1 VSHEIPERNETV
13 NTKATTFEPFQIR
26 TLDALQAEASRIRLE
41 LPVSSD
47 VALLGNPVLINGVK
61 ISNRLCVQPMEGCD
75 ADASGAP
82 GELTFRRYRRYAEG
96 GFGLIWLEAAAV
108 DGPGRSNPQQLW
120 MNRKNL
126 TAFTELVH
134 EIKTCARQRWG
145 HDIRV
150 ILQLAHAG
158 RYCRPQGEPAPLLA
172 VADSQPGSPSASS
185 VVSDED
191 LDALQEKFVSAGCL
205 AMDAGFDG
213 VDIKACYNDLPA
225 ELLCAVTRPG
235 RYGGSL
241 ENRSRFLCGVI
252 AKLSVKHPKML
263 LASRLSI
270 APDVTNVEEAVA
282 LALLLQTA
290 GVKVLNLSALAEV
303 TPSSGAHVH
312 PLERFVRLAEA
323 SRTLQQALPGVAM
336 VAGGFSWFRHFLP
349 HVAAGVVQ
357 GGGATLIGVG
367 RAALAYPSL
376 AGDILQKGNMEPDGC
391 CITCDACVQ
400 MMKDDGHTGCAI
412 MDGTVYGGEYRTR
425 RHFATDHLKEEA
437 KRCRGCEP
445 APCRAGCPTRIDVPA
460 FLSAF
465 AEGQIGEA
473 YEILR
478 KANALPEMCAHLC
491 PVGTLCEGRCV
502 AGTLDG
508 IPIPIHDIQYAV
520 SWEARRNNLIGIR
533 IPASDSGK
541 KVAIVGAGPAGLSCA
556 ATLLELGH
564 QVVLFERSS
573 RLGGTPEQVI
583 RSSRF
588 TGAHAEAQAL
598 LMPAL
603 RQARLVIKYGVE
615 LGRNMT
621 LEEMLR
627 GHDALFLAAGVWGEK
642 SLGVAKGV
650 VAGLDF
656 LSQAKAGS
664 LKTLP
669 ERVILLAGGD
679 SAMDSARV
687 ALEQGARELLIVYAG
702 PLSEMHWHMD
712 DSWFRTEGV
721 HFLTMTQPLGYCVDA
736 DGHVTGLRIRRYL
749 DGSQEEASMAESML
763 ASTLIIEAMG
773 LGLEAS
779 LASALQGC
787 SFTEEA
793 LLKTTEGTS
802 LACGLPGLFAGG
814 GVINGGASV
823 SQCVAEGMRAAN
835 EIDLFLRTG
844 E

>member
-1 VSHEIPERNETV
+1 MPERAETLK
-13 NTKATTFEPFQIR
+13 TKATPFEPFQIR
-26 TLDALQAEASRIRLE
+26 TLNELQEEARRLRLE
-41 LPVSSD
+41 LPISSD
-47 VALLGNPVLINGVK
+47 VAVLGSPVLINGLN
-61 ISNRLCVQPMEGCD
+61 IPNRLCVQPMEGCD
-75 ADASGAP
+75 ADAGGAP
-82 GELTFRRYRRYAEG
+82 GALTFRRYRRYAEG

-126 TAFTELVH
+126 AAFTELVR
-134 EIKTCARQRWG
+134 EIKLCALQRWG

-158 RYCRPQGEPAPLLA
+158 RYSRPQGEAAPVIA
-172 VADSQPGSPSASS
+172 VPDPQSGSSSASS
-185 VVSDED
+185 VVSDDD
-191 LDALQEKFVSAGCL
+191 LDALQDKFVSAGCL

-225 ELLCAVTRPG
+225 DLLCAVTRPG

-241 ENRSRFLCGVI
+241 ENRSRFLCEVI
-252 AKLSVKHPKML
+252 AKLSATHPKML

-270 APDVTNVEEAVA
+270 TPEVTEVDESVA

-290 GVKVLNLSALAEV
+290 GVKMLNLSAIVEAA
-303 TPSSGAHVH
+303 PSGANVH
-312 PLERFVRLAEA
+312 PLVRFARLAET

-336 VAGGFSWFRHFLP
+336 VVGGFSWFRHFLP
-349 HVAAGVVQ
+349 NVAAGVVQ

-376 AGDILQKGNMEPDGC
+376 AADILQKGKMEPEGC

-400 MMKDDGHTGCAI
+400 LMKDDGHAGCAI
-412 MDGTVYGGEYRTR
+412 MDGAVYGVEYRSR
-425 RHFATDHLKEEA
+425 RHFATDHLMEEA

-460 FLSAF
+460 FLKAF
-465 AEGQIGEA
+465 AEGEIGAA
-473 YEILR
+473 YDILR
-478 KANALPEMCAHLC
+478 TANALPEMCAHLC
-491 PVGTLCEGRCV
+491 PVGSLCEGRCV

-508 IPIPIHDIQYAV
+508 IPIPIHDIQYVV
-520 SWEARRNNLIGIR
+520 SWEARRNNLTGICV
-533 IPASDSGK
+533 PACASGK
-541 KVAIVGAGPAGLSCA
+541 KVAVVGAGPAGLSCA
-556 ATLLELGH
+556 ATLLEQGH
-564 QVVLFERSS
+564 QVVLFERGSC
-573 RLGGTPEQVI
+573 LGGTPEQVI

-603 RQARLVIKYGVE
+603 RQARLVIRHGVE

-621 LEEMLR
+621 LEELRR

-642 SLGVAKGV
+642 SLGAAKGV
-650 VAGLDF
+650 VSGLNF
-656 LSQAKAGS
+656 LAQAKAGS

-702 PLSEMHWHMD
+702 PLSDMHWHMD
-712 DSWFRTEGV
+712 DSWFRTQGV
-721 HFLTMTQPLGYCVDA
+721 HFLTMTQPLGYRVDA

-749 DGSQEEASMAESML
+749 DDTQEAASMAETIL

-779 LASALQGC
+779 LVSALPGC
-787 SFTEEA
+787 SFTEEG
-793 LLKTTEGTS
+793 LVKTSEVSS
-802 LACGLPGLFAGG
+802 LACGGLPGVFIGG

-823 SQCVAEGMRAAN
+823 SQCVAEGMRAGR

>member
-1 VSHEIPERNETV
+1 MSHEIPERSETV
-13 NTKATTFEPFQIR
+13 NTKAIPFEPFQIR
-26 TLDALQAEASRIRLE
+26 TLDALQAEASRLSLE
-41 LPVSSD
+41 LPVSND
-47 VALLGNPVLINGVK
+47 VAVLGDPVLINGVK
-61 ISNRLCVQPMEGCD
+61 IPNRLCVQPMEGCD
-75 ADASGAP
+75 ADAGGAP
-82 GELTFRRYRRYAEG
+82 GALTFRRYQRYAEG

-126 TAFTELVH
+126 KSFTEIVH

-145 HDIRV
+145 HEIRV

-158 RYCRPQGEPAPLLA
+158 RYCRPLGEAAPLLA
-172 VADSQPGSPSASS
+172 VADSEPGSPSASS
-185 VVSDED
+185 VVSDDD
-191 LDALQEKFVSAGCL
+191 LDALQEKFVSAGRL

-225 ELLCAVTRPG
+225 ELLGAVTRPG

-241 ENRSRFLCGVI
+241 ENRSRFLCEVI
-252 AKLSVKHPKML
+252 AKLSAAHPEML

-270 APDVTNVEEAVA
+270 TPDVKELAESVAVA
-282 LALLLQTA
+282 LRLQDA
-290 GVKVLNLSALAEV
+290 GVKLLNLSAMAEA
-303 TPSSGAHVH
+303 TPSAGAHVH

-323 SRTLQQALPGVAM
+323 SQTLQRALPGVAV

-376 AGDILQKGNMEPDGC
+376 AGDILQKGQMETDAC

-400 MMKDDGHTGCAI
+400 LLKDDGHAGCAI
-412 MDGTVYGGEYRTR
+412 MDSSVYGGEYRTR

-437 KRCRGCEP
+437 KRCRGCDP

-460 FLSAF
+460 FLRAF
-465 AEGQIGEA
+465 AEGRIGAA

-478 KANALPEMCAHLC
+478 TANALPEMCAHLC

-502 AGTLDG
+502 AATLDG
-508 IPIPIHDIQYAV
+508 TPIPIHDIQYVV
-520 SWEARRNNLIGIR
+520 SWEARRNNLTGLR
-533 IPASDSGK
+533 VPAGDTEK

-556 ATLLELGH
+556 ATLLEQGH

-621 LEEMLR
+621 LEEMQR
-627 GHDALFLAAGVWGEK
+627 GHDALFLATGVWGEK

-650 VAGLDF
+650 VSGLSF
-656 LSQAKAGS
+656 LSQSKTVPA
-664 LKTLP
+664 KTLP
-669 ERVILLAGGD
+669 GRVILLSGGD

-721 HFLTMTQPLGYCVDA
+721 HFLAMTQPLGYRVDA
-736 DGHVTGLRIRRYL
+736 DGQVTGLRIRRCL
-749 DGSQEEASMAESML
+749 GDSLEAAEMAETIL

-773 LGLEAS
+773 PGLETS
-779 LASALQGC
+779 LKTALQGGA
-787 SFTEEA
+787 FTEEG
-793 LLKTTEGTS
+793 LVKTSAGAS
-802 LACGLPGLFAGG
+802 LACGMPGVFAGG

-823 SQCVAEGMRAAN
+823 SLCVAEGMRAGQ
-835 EIDLFLRTG
+835 EIDLFLRPG
-844 E
+844 N

>member
-1 VSHEIPERNETV
+1 MSHEIPERSETV
-13 NTKATTFEPFQIR
+13 NTKAIPFEPFQIR
-26 TLDALQAEASRIRLE
+26 TLNALQAEASRLRLE

-47 VALLGNPVLINGVK
+47 VAVLGAPVLINGLN
-61 ISNRLCVQPMEGCD
+61 IPSRLCVQPMEGCD
-75 ADASGAP
+75 ADAGGAP
-82 GELTFRRYRRYAEG
+82 GKLTLRRYLRTAEG

-126 TAFTELVH
+126 AAFTELVR
-134 EIKTCARQRWG
+134 EIKLCARQRWG

-158 RYCRPQGEPAPLLA
+158 RYSRPQGEAAPVTALPDPQL
-172 VADSQPGSPSASS
+172 GSLSAAS
-185 VVSDED
+185 VVSDAD

-205 AMDAGFDG
+205 AMEAGFDG

-225 ELLCAVTRPG
+225 DLLCAVTRPG

-241 ENRSRFLCGVI
+241 ENRSRFLCEVI
-252 AKLSVKHPKML
+252 AKLSAAHPQML

-270 APDVTNVEEAVA
+270 APDATKLDDAVA
-282 LALLLQTA
+282 LALLLQVA
-290 GVKVLNLSALAEV
+290 GVKVLNLSALAEG

-323 SRTLQQALPGVAM
+323 SQTLQRALPGVAM
-336 VAGGFSWFRHFLP
+336 VVGGLSWFRHFLP
-349 HVAAGVVQ
+349 NVAAGVVQ

-376 AGDILQKGNMEPDGC
+376 ARDILQKGKMEADDC
-391 CITCDACVQ
+391 CINCDACVQ
-400 MMKDDGHTGCAI
+400 LMKDDGHAGCAI
-412 MDGTVYGGEYRTR
+412 MDNSVYGVEYRSR

-460 FLSAF
+460 FLRAF
-465 AEGQIGEA
+465 AEGAIGAA
-473 YEILR
+473 YDILR
-478 KANALPEMCAHLC
+478 TANALPEMCAHLC
-491 PVGTLCEGRCV
+491 PVGMLCEGRCV

-508 IPIPIHDIQYAV
+508 TPIPIHDIQYVV
-520 SWEARRNNLIGIR
+520 SWEARRNNLTGIR
-533 IPASDSGK
+533 VPACNTGK
-541 KVAIVGAGPAGLSCA
+541 KVAVVGAGPSGLSCA
-556 ATLLELGH
+556 ATLLEQGH

-573 RLGGTPEQVI
+573 RLGGTPELVI

-621 LEEMLR
+621 LEELLL

-650 VAGLDF
+650 VSGLDF
-656 LSQAKAGS
+656 LSQAKTGP

-679 SAMDSARV
+679 SAMDSAKV

-702 PLSEMHWHMD
+702 PLSDMHWHMD
-712 DSWFRTEGV
+712 DSWFRTKGV
-721 HFLTMTQPLGYCVDA
+721 HFLTMTQPLGYRVDA
-736 DGHVTGLRIRRYL
+736 DGQVTGLRIRRCL
-749 DGSQEEASMAESML
+749 GDSLEAGEMAETIL
-763 ASTLIIEAMG
+763 ASSLIIEAMG

-779 LASALQGC
+779 LVSAFQGC
-787 SFTEEA
+787 SFTEEG

-802 LACGLPGLFAGG
+802 LSCGLPGLFAGG
-814 GVINGGASV
+814 GVINGGTSV
-823 SQCVAEGMRAAN
+823 SQCVAEGMRAGH
-835 EIDLFLRTG
+835 EIDLFLSTG